1 MTTESYKNL
10 LNDVISELLAKKIS
24 QNLAKIDEFS
34 KGYNFAIYEIVSLLI
49 EQSENFNIDKHEIGL
64 KNINPE
70 TYFLEI

>member
-1 MTTESYKNL
+1 MT
-10 LNDVISELLAKKIS
+10 
-24 QNLAKIDEFS
+24 
-34 KGYNFAIYEIVSLLI
+34 FAIYEIVSLLI